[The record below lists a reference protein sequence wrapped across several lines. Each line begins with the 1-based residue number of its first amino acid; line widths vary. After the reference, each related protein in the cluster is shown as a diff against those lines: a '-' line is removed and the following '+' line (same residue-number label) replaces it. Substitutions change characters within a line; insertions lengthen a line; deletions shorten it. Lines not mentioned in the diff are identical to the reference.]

1 MSVIGIDFGNE
12 SCFIAVARAGG
23 IETITNEYS
32 QRNTPSYVSF
42 GGKNRQIGVSAKN
55 QMITN
60 LKNTVH
66 NFKRLIGRK
75 FRDTMVQEELK
86 YLPYHLQEMSNGD
99 IGIKVNYMDEENIFT
114 PVQIVGMLFTKL
126 KETAETTLKL
136 KVNDCVISVPSYF
149 TDTERRALLDAA
161 QIAGLNVLKLMN
173 ETTAVALTYGIYKQ
187 DLPNTDETPRNIVF
201 IDMGHSAVQISACA
215 FNKGK
220 LKMLACVSDPH
231 VGGRNFDRL
240 LNEHFTA
247 EFKKKYNIN
256 VASNMKA
263 NLRLTGECEK
273 LKKQMSANSTK
284 LPLNIECFMEDKD
297 VSGHYS
303 RTEMEAQAEKMLKH
317 IENTLK
323 ELLQQSETAPEVH
336 EEFAAGK
343 FTVHQTA
350 RDFNGV
356 WTDLALE
363 QTYNREGKTSLFKGI
378 TQLESARE
386 KYIKALPFMTSVS
399 ESVKQMAH
407 MTSSQSDHY
416 EKLRKDD
423 MEAVLQIKRTVEEK
437 MQNPFHPSLATDK
450 LINISTGQIL
460 AATTLVDAKRLGLKA
475 MDAATTTNAD
485 KIVQPKMETFA
496 THLKKIQKKIDTVK
510 EVIREESAVTRALC
524 FAQNLSDE
532 ARTEAFSYEWLEYPP
547 SLFEPEKNGYSMR
560 KGCKSTYLST
570 LQAEVVDSW
579 EPLKELPPSAA
590 DAVYVVDAMAFIQR
604 FNTLGSSTFGQ
615 LQERYRE
622 KLLNMKPRHCTEVHF
637 VGDQYDFGLKSLKG
651 DERQRRESNINLPE
665 YVPADSMTIP
675 DWKTLLSNP
684 CNKTNMLSYLA
695 SRWSQEASWPA
706 GFCLVLGVNAQ
717 ATRVTQTEHTNVDE
731 LYCPN
736 HEEAD
741 TRIFAHIASCD
752 DNNVFVIQA
761 TDTDIIVL
769 AMYHFPRLPNVV
781 ELWVEKN
788 DLFLSIHDLVN
799 ESAKAVGKD
808 VLALTD
814 TLLISYIL
822 SGCDSVSYPFKRG
835 KKRTVKV
842 ALEHVDKHP
851 AFSNCIRHE
860 SGPSAYDQVITEARS
875 FFCDL
880 YGKPGYLSLDKL
892 RVHLFASRKLD
903 LRSLPPTEDAFHFHV
918 LRSLCQI
925 SLYKQASLSNPVL
938 LPPEEYGRIVDGD
951 RLIPVMKSKPSKP
964 SAAKLKY
971 CKCKKKPNC
980 LRNCPCA
987 KAAVPCII
995 AYACNGDREKCGR
1008 LLTDHYDDDDDECG
1022 HYVRNFV
1029 LGREKGLFR
1038 YILKLHSLN
1047 KQDIYAVEIVGGS
1060 SRIPAVKQLVM
1071 SVFGME
1077 SSTTLNLDEAVAR
1090 GCALQ
1095 CAILSPTF
1103 KVREFSVTDIQPY
1116 PISLSW
1122 CTDETNHGESVVFR
1136 KFHDVPFSKS
1146 MSFYNKEILTVQ
1158 AKYSDDANIPFVDT
1172 HIGNFRIINTI
1183 PKVDGMKQTLKIKV
1197 RMNIHGIFTI
1207 CLARVVE
1214 TSEANKDV
1222 PMEDSGQAEP
1232 NKDESPEPMEVDSE
1246 KNKEDK
1252 KAENTATVGNDKP
1265 ADGDEKQKTET
1276 KEEKKPEKKYHDL
1289 PIESSLFGQLATSE
1303 INNFHEKECKMI
1315 MDDRLEKERADAKNT
1330 VEEYVYEMRNK
1341 LSEDYSE
1348 FIESSEKDTFCNK
1361 LEVTENWLY
1370 EEGEDEAKQVY
1381 LDKLAELKQHGDPVA
1396 NRYKEFRERP
1406 IALENLGK
1414 ALQLARKAIMEYD
1427 SGDEKYSHIDKE
1439 EMQKVVKSVS
1449 EKQDWLNS
1457 QLHALSQ
1464 VEKCRNPPVL
1474 VSQILK
1480 EKELFNTTVFPVL
1493 SKPKPKPKEEPPK
1506 DEKAEQKPA
1515 DQTNGDIN
1523 ADQENKQ
1530 EQPTESKPEGKMDL
1544 D

>member
-1 MSVIGIDFGNE
+1 M
-12 SCFIAVARAGG
+12 
-23 IETITNEYS
+23 
-32 QRNTPSYVSF
+32 
-42 GGKNRQIGVSAKN
+42 
-55 QMITN
+55 
-60 LKNTVH
+60 
-66 NFKRLIGRK
+66 
-75 FRDTMVQEELK
+75 
-86 YLPYHLQEMSNGD
+86 
-99 IGIKVNYMDEENIFT
+99 
-114 PVQIVGMLFTKL
+114 
-126 KETAETTLKL
+126 
-136 KVNDCVISVPSYF
+136 
-149 TDTERRALLDAA
+149 
-161 QIAGLNVLKLMN
+161 
-173 ETTAVALTYGIYKQ
+173 
-187 DLPNTDETPRNIVF
+187 
-201 IDMGHSAVQISACA
+201 
-215 FNKGK
+215 
-220 LKMLACVSDPH
+220 
-231 VGGRNFDRL
+231 
-240 LNEHFTA
+240 
-247 EFKKKYNIN
+247 
-256 VASNMKA
+256 
-263 NLRLTGECEK
+263 
-273 LKKQMSANSTK
+273 
-284 LPLNIECFMEDKD
+284 
-297 VSGHYS
+297 
-303 RTEMEAQAEKMLKH
+303 
-317 IENTLK
+317 
-323 ELLQQSETAPEVH
+323 H

-350 RDFNGV
+350 GNFNGV

-386 KYIKALPFMTSVS
+386 KYIKALPFMTFVS

-407 MTSSQSDHY
+407 MTSSQSDHH

-437 MQNPFHPSLATDK
+437 MQNPFNPSLATDK
-450 LINISTGQIL
+450 LMNISTGQIL

-496 THLKKIQKKIDTVK
+496 TRLKKIQKKIDSVK
-510 EVIREESAVTRALC
+510 EVIREESAMTRALC

-532 ARTEAFSYEWLEYPP
+532 ARTEAFSYEWLEYLP

-570 LQAEVVDSW
+570 LQAEVADSW

-651 DERQRRESNINLPE
+651 DERQKRESNINLPE
-665 YVPADSMTIP
+665 YVPADIMKIP

-695 SRWSQEASWPA
+695 SRWSQEESWPA

-717 ATRVTQTEHTNVDE
+717 ATRVTQTEHTDVDE

-851 AFSNCIRHE
+851 ALSNCIRHE
-860 SGPSAYDQVITEARS
+860 SGPSAHDQVITEARS

-892 RVHLFASRKLD
+892 RAHLFASRKLD

-938 LPPEEYGRIVDGD
+938 LPPEEYGKIVDGD

-980 LRNCPCA
+980 LKNCPCA

-995 AYACNGDREKCGR
+995 ACACNGDREKCGR
-1008 LLTDHYDDDDDECG
+1008 LLTDHYDDDDDEAKLITKRMSGNLLHSPLYYGIYSQMPDFCDFFYIYANLKIRGFFGFPGMRKCMKLLTCDQIQTETHMHGYFANGYFKNVSWVSWKNYDMARSVRVTKDDEVRPVTDKTFTKNIQMLLQLSPSPFVVQLIGLCG
-1022 HYVRNFV
+1022 DSELLTEYHPLQTIGNINIMLRAKLRSYNNIKTRMLIAINFV
-1029 LGREKGLFR
+1029 KTIRFLHNHLDGPFILCDSCSLHTYLKQFLVTSDFHVVLADLDSLKKFNYNDKSNCRCKRGDIHAPEEENKSRMPRTLKRDVWRIPFIVN
-1038 YILKLHSLN
+1038 YIFGTNNTLSISSELYKLH
-1047 KQDIYAVEIVGGS
+1047 KQCWSKDPEERPSTDSVIQIYE
-1060 SRIPAVKQLVM
+1060 
-1071 SVFGME
+1071 
-1077 SSTTLNLDEAVAR
+1077 
-1090 GCALQ
+1090 
-1095 CAILSPTF
+1095 TF
-1103 KVREFSVTDIQPY
+1103 Y
-1116 PISLSW
+1116 
-1122 CTDETNHGESVVFR
+1122 
-1136 KFHDVPFSKS
+1136 
-1146 MSFYNKEILTVQ
+1146 
-1158 AKYSDDANIPFVDT
+1158 
-1172 HIGNFRIINTI
+1172 
-1183 PKVDGMKQTLKIKV
+1183 
-1197 RMNIHGIFTI
+1197 
-1207 CLARVVE
+1207 
-1214 TSEANKDV
+1214 
-1222 PMEDSGQAEP
+1222 
-1232 NKDESPEPMEVDSE
+1232 
-1246 KNKEDK
+1246 
-1252 KAENTATVGNDKP
+1252 
-1265 ADGDEKQKTET
+1265 
-1276 KEEKKPEKKYHDL
+1276 
-1289 PIESSLFGQLATSE
+1289 SSL
-1303 INNFHEKECKMI
+1303 
-1315 MDDRLEKERADAKNT
+1315 
-1330 VEEYVYEMRNK
+1330 
-1341 LSEDYSE
+1341 
-1348 FIESSEKDTFCNK
+1348 
-1361 LEVTENWLY
+1361 
-1370 EEGEDEAKQVY
+1370 
-1381 LDKLAELKQHGDPVA
+1381 
-1396 NRYKEFRERP
+1396 
-1406 IALENLGK
+1406 
-1414 ALQLARKAIMEYD
+1414 
-1427 SGDEKYSHIDKE
+1427 
-1439 EMQKVVKSVS
+1439 
-1449 EKQDWLNS
+1449 
-1457 QLHALSQ
+1457 
-1464 VEKCRNPPVL
+1464 
-1474 VSQILK
+1474 
-1480 EKELFNTTVFPVL
+1480 
-1493 SKPKPKPKEEPPK
+1493 
-1506 DEKAEQKPA
+1506 
-1515 DQTNGDIN
+1515 
-1523 ADQENKQ
+1523 
-1530 EQPTESKPEGKMDL
+1530 
-1544 D
+1544 

>member
-1 MSVIGIDFGNE
+1 MASRDIRTFFGQGGGDDEKKELERAKKQIEKRKADQKSYDKAKRRRLIQESWLEEFTWAVVRDEKLFCDICTKYPSIADTKSTLFQGI
-12 SCFIAVARAGG
+12 S
-23 IETITNEYS
+23 S
-32 QRNTPSYVSF
+32 
-42 GGKNRQIGVSAKN
+42 K
-55 QMITN
+55 
-60 LKNTVH
+60 
-66 NFKRLIGRK
+66 FKRESLRFHDKSLKHKLCVEKQNADTKPGQSAMSKCIRKIHEQNTEKYEKLMTTAYYVAQECVAFSKLISLLCPCSKVMESLINAAVTNFIQSNNALIGDRQHGFLHK
-75 FRDTMVQEELK
+75 RSTV
-86 YLPYHLQEMSNGD
+86 
-99 IGIKVNYMDEENIFT
+99 T
-114 PVQIVGMLFTKL
+114 
-126 KETAETTLKL
+126 
-136 KVNDCVISVPSYF
+136 
-149 TDTERRALLDAA
+149 
-161 QIAGLNVLKLMN
+161 
-173 ETTAVALTYGIYKQ
+173 
-187 DLPNTDETPRNIVF
+187 
-201 IDMGHSAVQISACA
+201 
-215 FNKGK
+215 
-220 LKMLACVSDPH
+220 
-231 VGGRNFDRL
+231 RL
-240 LNEHFTA
+240 LNSFNDWTCALDSRMFVDALYIELAKSFDTVSRMKLIQKLAMLGIGGKLLYVGVPQGSVLGPTLFLLYIVGIA
-247 EFKKKYNIN
+247 EGVLNSKIMIYADNAKIYLMMQNQADSRQFQEDLDRVIEWAAEYQLTLAYDKCNAICILAIDVKWRSRVKESHTLYTLKNPLHN
-256 VASNMKA
+256 SNKS
-263 NLRLTGECEK
+263 RVTIPGEV
-273 LKKQMSANSTK
+273 KQHQKCTRSLQLANSQFTRLQETSMVCGQT
-284 LPLNIECFMEDKD
+284 LPLNRPTIGD
-297 VSGHYS
+297 
-303 RTEMEAQAEKMLKH
+303 
-317 IENTLK
+317 
-323 ELLQQSETAPEVH
+323 
-336 EEFAAGK
+336 
-343 FTVHQTA
+343 
-350 RDFNGV
+350 
-356 WTDLALE
+356 
-363 QTYNREGKTSLFKGI
+363 GKTSLFKGI

-460 AATTLVDAKRLGLKA
+460 AVTTLVDAKRLGLKA

-651 DERQRRESNINLPE
+651 DKRQRRESNINLPE

-752 DNNVFVIQA
+752 DNDVFVIQA

-892 RVHLFASRKLD
+892 RAHLFASRKLD

-918 LRSLCQI
+918 LRSVCQI

-995 AYACNGDREKCGR
+995 ACACNGDREKCGR
-1008 LLTDHYDDDDDECG
+1008 LLTDHYDDDDDEAKLITKRISG
-1022 HYVRNFV
+1022 N
-1029 LGREKGLFR
+1029 L
-1038 YILKLHSLN
+1038 LHSPLYYGMYS
-1047 KQDIYAVEIVGGS
+1047 QMPDFCDFFLIYA
-1060 SRIPAVKQLVM
+1060 
-1071 SVFGME
+1071 
-1077 SSTTLNLDEAVAR
+1077 NL
-1090 GCALQ
+1090 
-1095 CAILSPTF
+1095 
-1103 KVREFSVTDIQPY
+1103 K
-1116 PISLSW
+1116 
-1122 CTDETNHGESVVFR
+1122 
-1136 KFHDVPFSKS
+1136 
-1146 MSFYNKEILTVQ
+1146 
-1158 AKYSDDANIPFVDT
+1158 
-1172 HIGNFRIINTI
+1172 
-1183 PKVDGMKQTLKIKV
+1183 
-1197 RMNIHGIFTI
+1197 
-1207 CLARVVE
+1207 
-1214 TSEANKDV
+1214 
-1222 PMEDSGQAEP
+1222 
-1232 NKDESPEPMEVDSE
+1232 
-1246 KNKEDK
+1246 
-1252 KAENTATVGNDKP
+1252 
-1265 ADGDEKQKTET
+1265 
-1276 KEEKKPEKKYHDL
+1276 
-1289 PIESSLFGQLATSE
+1289 
-1303 INNFHEKECKMI
+1303 
-1315 MDDRLEKERADAKNT
+1315 
-1330 VEEYVYEMRNK
+1330 
-1341 LSEDYSE
+1341 
-1348 FIESSEKDTFCNK
+1348 
-1361 LEVTENWLY
+1361 
-1370 EEGEDEAKQVY
+1370 
-1381 LDKLAELKQHGDPVA
+1381 
-1396 NRYKEFRERP
+1396 
-1406 IALENLGK
+1406 
-1414 ALQLARKAIMEYD
+1414 
-1427 SGDEKYSHIDKE
+1427 
-1439 EMQKVVKSVS
+1439 
-1449 EKQDWLNS
+1449 
-1457 QLHALSQ
+1457 
-1464 VEKCRNPPVL
+1464 
-1474 VSQILK
+1474 
-1480 EKELFNTTVFPVL
+1480 
-1493 SKPKPKPKEEPPK
+1493 
-1506 DEKAEQKPA
+1506 
-1515 DQTNGDIN
+1515 
-1523 ADQENKQ
+1523 
-1530 EQPTESKPEGKMDL
+1530 
-1544 D
+1544 